1 MSPHP
6 CGEEELL
13 KEQLISLCLAHLGL
27 CRVHRLSLVAES
39 RGYSSLWDLGF
50 LLHWLL
56 LLWNVGSGARASVVV
71 AQGLCLV
78 VSGHVGSS
86 WIRDPTHVPCFGR
99 RTLSHWTTREAQ
111 GEQLLTYLKSY
122 LWWTGVLLR
131 LLDLREWR
139 VSVALPRIPKS
150 QEEESAL
157 WMLSNWDCRIAM
169 IAWFTV
175 NWRSVHQIG
184 PVLIMIKIPA
194 ALYPFLPFK
203 LVVYLLFRFHR

>member
-1 MSPHP
+1 MFG
-6 CGEEELL
+6 CTWVFV
-13 KEQLISLCLAHLGL
+13 A
-27 CRVHRLSLVAES
+27 VHRLSLVAES
-39 RGYSSLWDLGF
+39 GGYSSLWDLGF
-50 LLHWLL
+50 SLQWLL
-56 LLWNVGSGARASVVV
+56 LLWGVGSRARASVVV

-78 VSGHVGSS
+78 ASEHVASS
-86 WIRDPTHVPCFGR
+86 WIRDPSHVPCIGR
-99 RTLSHWTTREAQ
+99 RTLNHWTIREAQ
-111 GEQLLTYLKSY
+111 GQQLLTYLKSY
-122 LWWTGVLLR
+122 LWWIGVLLR

-184 PVLIMIKIPA
+184 PVLIMNKIPA